1 MVGLRG
7 RVWGGHA
14 RNRRLFWPG
23 YSSGTAR
30 ACLRLLPRLQEGR
43 TIGKTRNQCIL
54 GGVPP
59 CKPSFS
65 DASWGAFGVALVV
78 TSCQTV
84 QTTRGVVGVDRPQQ
98 MSVFTPSAAEVAAT
112 ASQQYLQVT
121 QVAAHKGVLNRD
133 PTAARVQRIAQRL
146 IPHTAVFR
154 DDAVR
159 WQWQVNVLTS
169 NEVNAWCMP
178 GGKIA
183 VYTGLLKQLE
193 LTDDELAAV
202 MGHEIAHA
210 LREHVRMGRQQA
222 TAVGTAVGSAV
233 LEYFTGVN
241 PGQVGHT
248 FTQAMFVLPNSR
260 ENEQEAD
267 RIGIE
272 LAARAGYDPRAAVSL
287 WQKMAAGGGGQPPQW
302 PRRIRPT
309 RRASATQ
316 AYAQRVL
323 PLYETAEK

>member
-1 MVGLRG
+1 MQ
-7 RVWGGHA
+7 A
-14 RNRRLFWPG
+14 K
-23 YSSGTAR
+23 
-30 ACLRLLPRLQEGR
+30 LQR
-43 TIGKTRNQCIL
+43 CIL
-54 GGVPP
+54 GG
-59 CKPSFS
+59 
-65 DASWGAFGVALVV
+65 AFGVSLVV
-78 TSCQTV
+78 TSCQAV
-84 QTTRGVVGVDRPQQ
+84 QTTRGGVVGVDRPQQ

-133 PTAARVQRIAQRL
+133 PTQTARVQRIAQRL
-146 IPHTAVFR
+146 IPHTTVFR

-210 LREHVRMGRQQA
+210 LREHVREGMGRQQA

-241 PGQVGHT
+241 PGQVGHA

-302 PRRIRPT
+302 LSTHPAHETRIRDL
-309 RRASATQ
+309 Q

-323 PLYETAEK
+323 PLYEMAEK